1 MRFDVRALGREGV
14 VQLSLDAVSRDDATA
29 QAAAQ
34 GYSVLSVRRRGAWLE
49 RRTRFPLMLFNQ
61 ELAALLN
68 AGLGLVESL
77 QALREKHQADAA
89 RDVLN
94 RVLDELYQGRT
105 FSAALASS
113 PGAFPRLYVETIRAA
128 ERTGG
133 IADALDRFVA
143 YQMQVERVRAKL
155 VSASIYPALL
165 VTVGTAV
172 ALFML
177 VYVVPRF
184 AAIYTDVGRDLP
196 LLSSL
201 LLHFGRFVGEHGW
214 VLGAGGLAAAAAAYA
229 AAANAH
235 TRAALVRAAWS
246 LPALGS
252 RMRTYQ
258 LARLYRATGML
269 LRGGIAFP
277 RAIDMVAGLLTGVLA
292 GSLARALAD
301 VREGRSI
308 SDALERH
315 GLTTPIA
322 LRMLAVGERSGN
334 MGEMMEKA
342 AAFFE
347 QELERWVEWF
357 VRLFEPLLMIFIGLV
372 IGLIVLLM
380 YMPIFDL
387 AGSLQ

>member
-14 VQLSLDAVSRDDATA
+14 VLLTLDAASRDDARA

-34 GYSVLSVRRRGAWLE
+34 GYSVLSVRRKGVLSV

-61 ELAALLN
+61 ELAALLD

-77 QALREKHQADAA
+77 QALRDRHQGDDA
-89 RDVLN
+89 REVLGKVLN
-94 RVLDELYQGRT
+94 ELYQGRP
-105 FSAALASS
+105 FSAALAQA

-133 IADALDRFVA
+133 IADALERFVA
-143 YQMQVERVRAKL
+143 YQGQIERVRAKL
-155 VSASIYPALL
+155 VSASIYPVLLL
-165 VTVGTAV
+165 VVGAAV

-184 AAIYTDVGRDLP
+184 AAIYSDVGRDLP
-196 LLSSL
+196 LLSL
-201 LLHFGRFVGEHGW
+201 LLLRFGRFVGDNGW
-214 VLGAGGLAAAAAAYA
+214 LLLAAAIAAGAAAYA
-229 AAANAH
+229 GMAS
-235 TRAALVRAAWS
+235 TRTREALLRAIWS
-246 LPALGS
+246 IPALGEH
-252 RMRTYQ
+252 MRTYQ

-277 RAIDMVAGLLTGVLA
+277 RAIDMVTGLLAGVLA
-292 GSLARALAD
+292 ANLSRALAE

-308 SDALERH
+308 SDSLERH

-342 AAFFE
+342 AAFFDE
-347 QELERWVEWF
+347 ELERWVDWF

-372 IGLIVLLM
+372 IGVIVLLM

>member
-1 MRFDVRALGREGV
+1 MRFDVRALSRDGV
-14 VQLSLDAVSRDDATA
+14 VQLQLDAASRDDATA

-34 GYSVLSVRRRGAWLE
+34 GYSVLSVRRRGGWRP

-77 QALREKHQADAA
+77 QALRERHQADQA
-89 RDVLN
+89 REALG
-94 RVLDELYQGRT
+94 RVLDALYQGRT
-105 FSAALASS
+105 FAAALAQS

-133 IADALDRFVA
+133 IADALERFVA
-143 YQMQVERVRAKL
+143 YQAQVERVRAKL

-165 VTVGTAV
+165 IVVGASV

-184 AAIYTDVGRDLP
+184 ASIYSDVGRDLP
-196 LLSSL
+196 LLSAL
-201 LLHFGRFVGEHGW
+201 LLRCGRFIGDNGW
-214 VLGAGGLAAAAAAYA
+214 LLAAAGLAGAAAAYA
-229 AAANAH
+229 AGAN
-235 TRAALVRAAWS
+235 TRMREAWVRAAWS
-246 LPALGS
+246 IPALGE

-277 RAIDMVAGLLTGVLA
+277 RAIDMVAGLLAGVLA
-292 GSLARALAD
+292 ANLGRALAD

-308 SDALERH
+308 SDSFERH

-357 VRLFEPLLMIFIGLV
+357 VRLFEPLLMICIGLV

>member
-14 VQLSLDAVSRDDATA
+14 VLLTLDATTRDDARA
-29 QAAAQ
+29 QASAQ
-34 GYSVLSVRRRGAWLE
+34 GYAVLSVRRRGALIA
-49 RRTRFPLMLFNQ
+49 RRSRFPLMLFNQ
-61 ELAALLN
+61 ELSALLD
-68 AGLGLVESL
+68 AGLGLVEAL
-77 QALREKHQADAA
+77 QALRDKHQGGEA
-89 RDVLN
+89 REVLG
-94 RVLDELYQGRT
+94 RVLDELYQGRP
-105 FSAALASS
+105 FSAALAQA

-143 YQMQVERVRAKL
+143 YQAQIERVRAKL
-155 VSASIYPALL
+155 ISASIYPVLL
-165 VTVGTAV
+165 IVVGAAV

-184 AAIYTDVGRDLP
+184 AAIYSDVGRDLP
-196 LLSSL
+196 LLSLMLLRFGRLVGDNGWL
-201 LLHFGRFVGEHGW
+201 LLVAAVGG
-214 VLGAGGLAAAAAAYA
+214 AAAAYA
-229 AAANAH
+229 GLSNP
-235 TRAALVRAAWS
+235 RMRESLLRWAWS
-246 LPALGS
+246 IPALGE
-252 RMRTYQ
+252 RLRTYQ

-277 RAIDMVAGLLTGVLA
+277 RAIDMVTGLLAGVLA
-292 GSLARALAD
+292 ANLARALTE

-308 SDALERH
+308 SDSLERH

-372 IGLIVLLM
+372 IGVIVLLM